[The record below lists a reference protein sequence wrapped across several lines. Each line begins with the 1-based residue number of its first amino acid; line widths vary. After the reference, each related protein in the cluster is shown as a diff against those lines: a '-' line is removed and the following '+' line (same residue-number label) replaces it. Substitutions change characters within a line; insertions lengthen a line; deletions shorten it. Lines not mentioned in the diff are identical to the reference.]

1 MSNHRI
7 FRIAALIALVLMV
20 AACGDDEPS
29 AEWPDTLPS
38 ERDALAEIFDPIV
51 EPYGYRVTRAAVV
64 DRSTYERTADG
75 DHLALYVAPDA
86 YLTAD
91 EIATDF
97 PVLVSLFL
105 PRVFEQWPALQS
117 FDVCQEPYE
126 SDQPVPP
133 SLTLF
138 DITREAAEE
147 VDWSDL
153 KLADL
158 IPLHEQEGVSVYAR
172 TVIRRSDVWE
182 SASKG

>member
-1 MSNHRI
+1 MGHRRI
-7 FRIAALIALVLMV
+7 LQIAASIALVLVV
-20 AACGDDEPS
+20 AACGDDEPA
-29 AEWPDTLPS
+29 AEWPETLPS
-38 ERDALAEIFDPIV
+38 ERAALAELFDPVV
-51 EPYGYRVTRAAVV
+51 EPYGYRVTRAALV

-97 PVLVSLFL
+97 PLLVSLFL
-105 PRVFEQWPALQS
+105 PKVFEQWPALQS

-138 DITREAAEE
+138 DITREAAETIE
-147 VDWSDL
+147 WSDL
-153 KLADL
+153 ELADL
-158 IPLHEQEGVSVYAR
+158 IPLHERDGISVFAR

-182 SASKG
+182 TASEG